1 MSALYKAVYS
11 SQAYKFLESLDKVTA
26 LRIQKKIH
34 GVCENPW
41 AMSFPLTDRE
51 GLRKVRVGDY
61 RVIISI
67 EEDKVLVA
75 VVKIGHRR
83 NVYK

>member
-1 MSALYKAVYS
+1 MYRIVYS
-11 SQAYKFLESLDKVTA
+11 PQAYRFLKTLDKSTA
-26 LRIQKKIH
+26 LRIQKKVQNISA
-34 GVCENPW
+34 NPW

-51 GLRKVRVGDY
+51 GLRKVRVGDF

-67 EEDKVLVA
+67 EDENILVA

>member
-1 MSALYKAVYS
+1 MSTLYKAVYS
-11 SQAYKFLESLDKVTA
+11 SQAYKFLETLDRVTA
-26 LRIQKKIH
+26 LRIQKKIQS
-34 GVCENPW
+34 VCENPW
-41 AMSFPLTDRE
+41 GLSFPLTDRV

-67 EEDKVLVA
+67 EDERVLVA

>member
-1 MSALYKAVYS
+1 MSALYRVVYS
-11 SQAYKFLESLDKVTA
+11 SQAYKFLETLDKVTA
-26 LRIQKKIH
+26 LRIQKKIQNI
-34 GVCENPW
+34 CENPW
-41 AMSFPLTDRE
+41 ALSFPLTDKD

-67 EEDKVLVA
+67 EDERVLVA